1 MYITIHHRM
10 KTILTPYALHVCTFP
25 SLPFPLTVITAGQ
38 GMLRLPSARYKAVWC
53 DANTYGV
60 AADKFGLE
68 AAPCTACPNNMEAIK
83 PASGPKA
90 FFAYAA
96 GATAGDGGFTDPK
109 ACLTKVGHGY
119 DGRISYKC
127 APGWC
132 NPGNNREACKQ
143 CPYGL
148 TTSDIATQ
156 QASEANCGIAPGFGF
171 HDNAIVPCP
180 IGELLLLRPA

>member
-1 MYITIHHRM
+1 
-10 KTILTPYALHVCTFP
+10 
-25 SLPFPLTVITAGQ
+25 
-38 GMLRLPSARYKAVWC
+38 MLRLPSGRYKAVWC

-60 AADKFGLE
+60 AGDKFGLE
-68 AAPCTACPNNMEAIK
+68 AAPCTACPNNMVTIK
-83 PASGPKA
+83 PTGTPSFPAPNVPPFYVDADGS
-90 FFAYAA
+90 A
-96 GATAGDGGFTDPK
+96 GGDGGFTDPK
-109 ACLTKVGHGY
+109 ACVTQKGFGY

-127 APGWC
+127 APGWY

-148 TTSDIATQ
+148 TTSDNAAQ
-156 QASEANCGIAPGFGF
+156 QAFEADCGIAPGFGF